1 MKRRSI
7 LFSALL
13 FLGVASA
20 QAETTLT
27 VYTAFEA
34 VQLPGLKDAFE
45 KAHPDIKIN
54 WVRDSTGIITAK
66 LLAEKENPQADAIW
80 GVSASSLLMLKN
92 EQMLEAY
99 APKNMARLD
108 KRFYDSSNPPYWV
121 GLDAYAAALCVNT
134 VELEK
139 NKLPMPKTWADLTK
153 PVYQGHL
160 RMPNPA
166 SSGTGFL
173 DVSAWLQMMGEDK
186 GWAFMDALDKNI
198 NSYTHSGSKPCK
210 DAARGETTIGISFA
224 FPCVNA
230 KNAGA
235 PIEIVIPEEGI
246 GWDAESAAMMKDSD
260 YPEEVKK
267 LLDFTISD
275 AAMKEYNKGFAILAV
290 PGLAAPVANYPP
302 QVAEKMIENDFEW
315 AAANRERILDK
326 WQKSFDAKSE
336 KK

>member
-1 MKRRSI
+1 MMNIRNTLI
-7 LFSALL
+7 AVLL
-13 FLGVASA
+13 ATAGMA

-34 VQLPGLKDAFE
+34 VQLPGLKAAFE

-66 LLAEKENPQADAIW
+66 LLAEKENPQADVIW
-80 GVSASSLLMLKN
+80 GVSASSLLLLKN

-99 APKNMARLD
+99 KPKGMERLD
-108 KRFYDSSNPPYWV
+108 KRFHDSSNPPYWV
-121 GLDAYAAALCVNT
+121 GLDAYAAALCVNK
-134 VELEK
+134 VELK
-139 NKLPMPKTWADLTK
+139 KHNLPMPKTWADLTK
-153 PVYQGHL
+153 PVYKGHL

-186 GWAFMDALDKNI
+186 GWAYMDALDKNI

-224 FPCVNA
+224 FPGANA
-230 KNAGA
+230 KSAGA
-235 PIEIVIPEEGI
+235 PIEIVIPSEGI
-246 GWDAESAAMMKDSD
+246 GWDAESAAMVKDTD
-260 YPEEVKK
+260 YPDEVKK
-267 LLDFTISD
+267 LLDFSISN
-275 AAMKEYNKGFAILAV
+275 AAMKEYNKSFAILSV
-290 PGLAAPVANYPP
+290 PNLAKPVKNYPP
-302 QVAEKMIENDFEW
+302 EVAQKIIKNDFEW
-315 AAANRERILDK
+315 AAANREHILDK
-326 WQKSFDAKSE
+326 WQKRYATKSE